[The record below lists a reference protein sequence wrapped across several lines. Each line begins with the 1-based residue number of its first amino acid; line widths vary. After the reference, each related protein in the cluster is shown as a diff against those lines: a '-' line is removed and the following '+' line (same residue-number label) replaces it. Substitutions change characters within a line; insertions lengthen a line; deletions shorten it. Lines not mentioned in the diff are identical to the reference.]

1 MDVATGLAK
10 FLPLEPLGIRLL
22 PFDFLWVERE
32 DHPRFREGIAF
43 ELAARIRDR
52 TQGSAALGAGRP
64 SGLGARRPRVLRPVN
79 PERVATRHG
88 THGRARRPRRA
99 APTGTTSGTTRVR
112 GPPGTSAPTN
122 RHTHHAHTM
131 PAPMRAMSTHHA
143 HAMPAP
149 CTRTM
154 IPMVG
159 RDVPG
164 APRPRGQHRERHM
177 DARRPHRVPRLGR
190 TPVQPGAEG
199 ASAVRASART
209 ASRSTSFA
217 FVLRM
222 KPPGCAKSA

>member
-1 MDVATGLAK
+1 MHT
-10 FLPLEPLGIRLL
+10 
-22 PFDFLWVERE
+22 
-32 DHPRFREGIAF
+32 HH
-43 ELAARIRDR
+43 
-52 TQGSAALGAGRP
+52 GAHGR
-64 SGLGARRPRVLRPVN
+64 ARRPRHAAHTGTTSWTRAAEDVGPYHHAMPV
-79 PERVATRHG
+79 PPHHAHHVHAPCPHAMPHVMSAPPHHG

-99 APTGTTSGTTRVR
+99 AHTGTTSGTTRVR

-122 RHTHHAHTM
+122 MHTHHAHTM